1 MSTARQLF
9 CKAANEPFHDASR
22 VQEAVESFKAAAA
35 LWREAGNHFFAGYAM
50 SRAIAASWGSEY
62 DDKDLEG
69 ILSAGLQDFGR
80 CVETSPT
87 HSHESLSAL
96 CVWLEDLRKMIP
108 LNLVDGIHLK
118 RAMRDLGA
126 ELAQRLMSLGA
137 DSPNV
142 EHYFVR
148 GYTVATDLE
157 DKWEAWFPSGK
168 ERGLEAWSTEAWG
181 NVLVMFRLPSAFSLF
196 ISGGD
201 YRGADAVIERC
212 PQSFTTPELRG
223 WKAAVRGFLNPEEAP
238 ERFREAAAAFA
249 EDTCPSDEELM
260 QRDGPWSSFN
270 IEVQSKYFL
279 AKAALAMAAREPER
293 LKEHLLEAAGY
304 CNAIDSCWFDGGII
318 RFRILIQTLARL
330 INDESPL
337 TAEQAREQFL
347 MAVMISGEDPDDV
360 LTLHFLELSA
370 AAIEGFKNNPAQ
382 ELASWR
388 LGVALEAL
396 SRIPIIDS
404 QVVALAAPAIRNR
417 ALEEILGPHRTW
429 IHRTLESIRD
439 ENRHLQKIILRL
451 AQASLPSYAQIRQGP
466 LEYGK
471 DVVALVEREGRLVL
485 RMYQLKCGDIN
496 MSKWREA
503 RNELEET
510 FLVPL
515 SNFQLPQEPDAREAV
530 LICNGHALPHVEPVM
545 KGWFEEQ
552 GRVYGR
558 HVEFMHLDAV
568 VNWIVRERL
577 INEFKAAL
585 SEIGLRPIF

>member
-1 MSTARQLF
+1 MRTARELF
-9 CKAANEPFHDASR
+9 CKASNEPFYDSAR
-22 VQEAVESFKAAAA
+22 VREAVDSFKAAAA
-35 LWREAGNHFFAGYAM
+35 LWRETGNYFFAGYAM
-50 SRAIAASWGSEY
+50 SNAIAASWGSEY
-62 DDKDLEG
+62 DDKDLG
-69 ILSAGLQDFGR
+69 GLLSAELQDFGR

-96 CVWLEDLRKMIP
+96 SVWLEDLRKMIP
-108 LNLVDGIHLK
+108 LNLVDGLHLK

-137 DSPNV
+137 DSPHV
-142 EHYFVR
+142 EHYLVR
-148 GYTVATDLE
+148 GYVVATDLE
-157 DKWEAWFPSGK
+157 DKWEAWFPSG
-168 ERGLEAWSTEAWG
+168 EGRGIEAWDPETWG
-181 NVLVMFRLPSAFSLF
+181 NVLVTFRLPSAFSLF

-212 PQSFTTPELRG
+212 PQAFTTPELRG

-238 ERFREAAAAFA
+238 ERFREAAVAFA
-249 EDTCPSDEELM
+249 EDTHPSREELM

-270 IEVQSKYFL
+270 IDVQSKYFL

-293 LKEHLLEAAGY
+293 LREHLLEAAAY
-304 CNAIDSCWFDGGII
+304 CDAIGSFWFNGSII
-318 RFRILIQTLARL
+318 RFRILTQTLARL
-330 INDESPL
+330 ISDESAL

-347 MAVMISGEDPDDV
+347 TAVMISGEDPDDV
-360 LTLHFLELSA
+360 MTLHFLELSA
-370 AAIEGFKNNPAQ
+370 AAIEGFKTDPAR
-382 ELASWR
+382 ELASGR
-388 LGVALEAL
+388 LGVALDAL

-404 QVVALAAPAIRNR
+404 QVVALAAPAVRNR

-429 IHRTLESIRD
+429 IHRTLESITD
-439 ENRHLQKIILRL
+439 ENRHLQKIVLRL
-451 AQASLPSYAQIRQGP
+451 AQASLPLYAQVRQGP

-471 DVVALVEREGRLVL
+471 DVVALVEKDGRLVL
-485 RMYQLKCGDIN
+485 RMYQVKCGDIN
-496 MSKWREA
+496 MPRWREA
-503 RNELEET
+503 RNELEEA

-515 SNFQLPQEPDAREAV
+515 SNFQLPQDSDVREAI

-552 GRVYGR
+552 ERAYGR
-558 HVEFMHLDAV
+558 KIEFMHLDAV

-577 INEFKAAL
+577 INDFKAAL